1 MKLRDIKDIFRKELQ
16 PCYPPDEVNSFFYQL
31 VEHYLGVNRFILVLD
46 PAYRVSKQEE
56 QPLFEALA
64 QLKREYPIQYILG
77 EAPFMGLVFRVN
89 EQVLIPRPETEE
101 LVRWIL
107 DDLPSMADS
116 PAILDIGTGSG
127 CIAISLAKYWPA
139 AKVTALDVSIA
150 ALETAKE
157 NARLNS
163 VGISCIHADILADFD
178 PGSRWDI
185 IVSNPPYVRE
195 SEKASMRNNVKKYEP
210 SSALFVP
217 DESPLVFY
225 EHIARLASA
234 NLKAGGA
241 LYLEINQYLATET
254 VNLLQSHNFF
264 EIELRKDMF
273 GNDRMLKAKLAGF
286 SLGGKE

>member
-1 MKLRDIKDIFRKELQ
+1 MKLRDIKDIFRQELQ
-16 PCYPPDEVNSFFYQL
+16 PFYPQEEINSFFYQL

-46 PAYRVSKQEE
+46 PDYRVSTQEE
-56 QPLFEALA
+56 QPLFEALS

-77 EAPFMGLVFRVN
+77 EAPFMDLVFRVN

-107 DDLPSMADS
+107 DDGPAMAGS

-127 CIAISLAKYWPA
+127 CIAVSLAHYWPA
-139 AKVTALDVSIA
+139 AQVTALEISAA

-157 NARLNS
+157 NARLHS
-163 VGISCIHADILADFD
+163 VGISFVHADIMADLD
-178 PGSRWDI
+178 TGSHWDI
-185 IVSNPPYVRE
+185 IVSNPPYVRH
-195 SEKASMRNNVKKYEP
+195 SEKAAMGNNVKKYEP
-210 SSALFVP
+210 ATALFVP

-225 EHIARLASA
+225 EQIARFAA
-234 NLKAGGA
+234 GNLKAGGT

-264 EIELRKDMF
+264 EIELRQDMF
-273 GNDRMLKAKLAGF
+273 GNDRMLRAKWAGF
-286 SLGGKE
+286 SIGGKE